1 MAAEGALKAPFRML
15 MGTGE
20 ILCLDPVSFHF
31 IQFNEG
37 AVSFLVEPGDMGPV
51 EGPLTGCWQY
61 ALVNKVASLNFSS
74 FFPKACTAEIIPHE
88 RMR

>member
-37 AVSFLVEPGDMGPV
+37 AVSFLVEPGDIGPV
-51 EGPLTGCWQY
+51 PVPYGVTGIFYILSLLLYCMGNLREGVVSTEQIHL
-61 ALVNKVASLNFSS
+61 K
-74 FFPKACTAEIIPHE
+74 
-88 RMR
+88 